1 MKDKASAAPAT
12 VGTGYALLSD
22 GTTVLIRPATP
33 DDFDAVRAMH
43 AAMSPENSYLRFFSL
58 DKMAPEREARRICR
72 APGPDH
78 AALLAVYA
86 GSVVGVASY
95 EVAEGTRTAEVA
107 FAVADTMHHRGIAT
121 LLLEHL
127 VSLARAGQLTAFR
140 ADTLDENTSMLQ
152 VVHDAGL
159 PAHSEREDGTVTI
172 TIPLPP
178 GGRSGSVGRGSTAD
192 TGDQFD
198 SYLDAVAARERSA
211 DIASLRPMFA
221 PAAVAVIGASRRP
234 GTVGRSVLGN
244 IVDGGYA
251 GRLYAV
257 NPNAREI
264 VGVPCF
270 PSVRELPETPD
281 LAIVAVPPPSVPG
294 VAEDCG

>member
-1 MKDKASAAPAT
+1 MKDQASALPAAAGAP
-12 VGTGYALLSD
+12 YALLSD
-22 GTTVLIRPATP
+22 GTTVLIRPATAG
-33 DDFDAVRAMH
+33 DFDAVRAMH
-43 AAMSPENSYLRFFSL
+43 AAMSPENSYLRFFSI

-72 APGPDH
+72 APGQDH

-95 EVAEGTRTAEVA
+95 EVAEGTDTAEVA

-127 VSLARAGQLTAFR
+127 VSLARASQLTAFR

-178 GGRSGSVGRGSTAD
+178 GGRSGLAGRSVGAGWEVGRGRLV
-192 TGDQFD
+192 GG
-198 SYLDAVAARERSA
+198 ARSGKHRRHRRRA
-211 DIASLRPMFA
+211 RQLPGRGR
-221 PAAVAVIGASRRP
+221 GA
-234 GTVGRSVLGN
+234 
-244 IVDGGYA
+244 
-251 GRLYAV
+251 
-257 NPNAREI
+257 
-264 VGVPCF
+264 
-270 PSVRELPETPD
+270 
-281 LAIVAVPPPSVPG
+281 
-294 VAEDCG
+294 

>member
-1 MKDKASAAPAT
+1 
-12 VGTGYALLSD
+12 
-22 GTTVLIRPATP
+22 
-33 DDFDAVRAMH
+33 
-43 AAMSPENSYLRFFSL
+43 
-58 DKMAPEREARRICR
+58 
-72 APGPDH
+72 
-78 AALLAVYA
+78 
-86 GSVVGVASY
+86 
-95 EVAEGTRTAEVA
+95 
-107 FAVADTMHHRGIAT
+107 
-121 LLLEHL
+121 
-127 VSLARAGQLTAFR
+127 
-140 ADTLDENTSMLQ
+140 
-152 VVHDAGL
+152 
-159 PAHSEREDGTVTI
+159 
-172 TIPLPP
+172 
-178 GGRSGSVGRGSTAD
+178 
-192 TGDQFD
+192 
-198 SYLDAVAARERSA
+198 
-211 DIASLRPMFA
+211 MFA